1 MISLAWTLVGGEG
14 MVTNSG
20 IKVIK
25 EEMDGPS
32 ERPLTSQ
39 KRKWAQRGEETCS
52 GSPSKARQS

>member
-1 MISLAWTLVGGEG
+1 
-14 MVTNSG
+14 MVTKSG
-20 IKVIK
+20 IKVIE

-52 GSPSKARQS
+52 RSPSKARQS